1 VAEYFDREHFIPLR
15 KHDLMQLLLRDNQ
28 LPPEQRE
35 PFRQFGLLVSA
46 AFHFEHLA
54 KLEELKDAYAPF
66 DPDADTKPGE
76 PLFLEERKER
86 EDKVFTAFASLMKS
100 ADFNPLNQEE
110 IQRAVLQTPD
120 DWGLNMDLDLNVFER
135 LEIYERGQVIGSQ
148 TRRSW
153 RRLWRRQKIKVPL
166 YQRLALILKL
176 KPHRRIDPNLDV
188 SLVYFKLFK
197 DVPRADVDML
207 LPGSRPR
214 IRPMDRAMIAWPLAV
229 GLALLLYH
237 FTQVLP
243 SFDLDALVSLAS
255 LSLAAALCGYAYRS
269 FHNYL
274 AKRQTYILQLVR
286 SLYFKALDGNTGV
299 LMRLFDE
306 AEEQQ
311 CRETYLAYFC
321 LWRFAPPQGWTP
333 EQLEDY
339 IEMYL
344 EGAAGLK
351 VAFEVGAALTKLEQM
366 RIVEKDDG
374 HYRPAP
380 VEKAIEILH
389 WTWDNYFKNAKPEP
403 KSPAG

>member
-1 VAEYFDREHFIPLR
+1 VAESLDREHFIPLR
-15 KHDLMQLLLRDNQ
+15 KHDLMELLLRDKQ
-28 LPPEQRE
+28 LPPDQRE
-35 PFRQFGLLVSA
+35 PFHQFGRLVNA
-46 AFHFEHLA
+46 AIHFEYLA

-66 DPDADTKPGE
+66 DPDADTKPAE
-76 PLFLEERKER
+76 PLFPEERKER
-86 EDKVFTAFASLMKS
+86 EDKVFTAFASLMKC

-135 LEIYERGQVIGSQ
+135 LEIYERGLVIGSQ

-153 RRLWRRQKIKVPL
+153 RRLWRRQTSKVPL

-176 KPHRRIDPNLDV
+176 KPHRRIDPNLNV
-188 SLVYFKLFK
+188 NLVYFKLFK
-197 DVPRADVDML
+197 DVPRADVDMM

-214 IRPMDRAMIAWPLAV
+214 IRPLDRALIGWPLAV
-229 GLALLLYH
+229 GLVLLVYH

-243 SFDLDALVSLAS
+243 RWDLNALASLAS
-255 LSLAAALCGYAYRS
+255 LSLAAALCGYAYRT

-286 SLYFKALDGNTGV
+286 SLYFKALDSNTGV
-299 LMRLFDE
+299 LMRLLDE

-311 CRETYLAYFC
+311 CRDTYLAYFC

-333 EQLEDY
+333 EQLDDY
-339 IEMYL
+339 VEMYL

-351 VAFEVGAALTKLEQM
+351 VDFDVGAALDKLEQM
-366 RIVEKDDG
+366 RIVEKADG
-374 HYRPAP
+374 IYRPAP
-380 VEKAIEILH
+380 LEKAVDILH
-389 WTWDNYFKNAKPEP
+389 WMWDNYFMSAKP
-403 KSPAG
+403 KSGSHR